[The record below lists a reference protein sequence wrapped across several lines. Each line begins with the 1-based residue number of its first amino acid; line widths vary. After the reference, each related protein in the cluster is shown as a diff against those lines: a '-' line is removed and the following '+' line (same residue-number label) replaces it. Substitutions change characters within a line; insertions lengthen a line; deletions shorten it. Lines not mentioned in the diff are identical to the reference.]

1 MKHRWGMILGAA
13 AMALPLLP
21 SAARADETPF
31 AALYTTDILPQGG
44 KEVEQ
49 WLTWEHGQPFQDW
62 NHIEGRTEL
71 EYGLTNDFQI
81 AAYLNYDYFSVR
93 PNDPAQPGTE
103 TLDFTSGSIEAIY
116 RITDP
121 YTHPVGVAVYL
132 EPAFGPDAREIE
144 AKILLDSH
152 FLDDRLIFAVN
163 GVLEYEW
170 ARAPAAG
177 TAFEHATEL
186 TVLAGASYRVAEG
199 LYAGIEFEAKHEG
212 DGLLFGESF
221 HPAADSYRIGP
232 TLHYAHD
239 NWWMTAGYLAQ
250 LPTAATLNGEPDE
263 VVGGFAHEVP
273 RHSLRFRF
281 GVEF

>member
-1 MKHRWGMILGAA
+1 MQLRWGMVFVAA
-13 AMALPLLP
+13 GLLLPLP
-21 SAARADETPF
+21 GGTARADETPF

-44 KEVEQ
+44 KEMEQ
-49 WLTWEHGQPFQDW
+49 WLTWEHGRPFESW
-62 NHIEGRTEL
+62 NHVEARTEL

-81 AAYLNYDYFSVR
+81 AAYLNYDYFSVK
-93 PNDPAQPGTE
+93 PDDPAVPRTD

-152 FLDDRLIFAVN
+152 FLDDRLIVALN

-170 ARAPAAG
+170 ERDGAG
-177 TAFEHATEL
+177 GPFAHATEL
-186 TVLAGASYRVAEG
+186 TLLAGVSYRVAEG
-199 LYAGIEFEAKHEG
+199 FFAGVEFEAKREG
-212 DGLLFGESF
+212 DGLLFGEAF
-221 HPAADSYRIGP
+221 HPAADSFRIGP

-239 NWWMTAGYLAQ
+239 NWWVTAGWLAQ
-250 LPTAATLNGEPDE
+250 LPAAGGLNGEADE

>member
-1 MKHRWGMILGAA
+1 MNRYWGMMLGAA
-13 AMALPLLP
+13 ACVLPMMP
-21 SAARADETPF
+21 GAAKADETPF

-49 WLTWEHGQPFQDW
+49 WLTYEHGRPFESW
-62 NHIEGRTEL
+62 NHVEGRTEL

-93 PNDPAQPGTE
+93 PNDPAEPSTE
-103 TLDFTSGSIEAIY
+103 TLDFSSGSIEAIY
-116 RITDP
+116 RIADP

-132 EPAFGPDAREIE
+132 EPAFGPDSREIE
-144 AKILLDSH
+144 AKILLDTH
-152 FLDDRLIFAVN
+152 FLDDRLILAVN
-163 GVLEYEW
+163 GILEYEW
-170 ARAPAAG
+170 ERAPG
-177 TAFEHATEL
+177 GGPFGHATEL

-199 LYAGIEFEAKHEG
+199 FYAGLEFEAKHEG
-212 DGLLFGESF
+212 DGLLFGEAF

-232 TLHYAHD
+232 TLHYARD
-239 NWWMTAGYLAQ
+239 NWWVTAGWLAQ